1 MKKTPRALVCHSAG
15 QQTGSQPVDKEN
27 PALDASPIIILLVED
42 DPAHVEIMR
51 RNLTTFPV
59 AHRLIHVED
68 GQMALDYLLP
78 ETADPQANPRPD
90 LILLDLRL
98 PKVDGLEV
106 LRQIQANEDLKR
118 IPTVV
123 LTTSAADSDLA
134 AARRLGAASYQLKS
148 MGFVGFR
155 ELLETWPVSLIQPFP
170 HE

>member
-1 MKKTPRALVCHSAG
+1 MN
-15 QQTGSQPVDKEN
+15 KETCTF
-27 PALDASPIIILLVED
+27 DESPITILLVED

-51 RNLTTFPV
+51 RNLTSFPV

-78 ETADPQANPRPD
+78 ATADPEANPRPD

-106 LRQIQANEDLKR
+106 LRQIQANEGLKR

-148 MGFVGFR
+148 VAFLGFR
-155 ELLETWPVSLIQPFP
+155 ELLATWPSSLTQPFP